1 MNAEESMNRIGYA
14 EVRTHGGRRATALR
28 HLMFGR
34 FAGRSGIRG
43 SECHGKPG
51 RVDERGGGL

>member
-1 MNAEESMNRIGYA
+1 MSRIGYA
-14 EVRTHGGRRATALR
+14 EIRTHGGRRATALR

-34 FAGRSGIRG
+34 FAGRAGIRG
-43 SECHGKPG
+43 DERHGKPG